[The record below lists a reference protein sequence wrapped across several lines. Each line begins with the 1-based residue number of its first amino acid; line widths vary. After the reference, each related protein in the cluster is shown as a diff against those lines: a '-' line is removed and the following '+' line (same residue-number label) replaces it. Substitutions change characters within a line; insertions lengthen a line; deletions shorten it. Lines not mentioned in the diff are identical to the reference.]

1 VDAAALAIVTRHFNT
16 ITAENLLKW
25 QLVHPAADRFAFE
38 PADRFVAFGAA
49 QGMAVIGH
57 TLVWHQQT
65 PAWVF
70 AGDDGG
76 RPTRDA
82 LLARMRAHIHAVV
95 GRYRGRVHGWDVVNE
110 ALDEEGR
117 LRRSP
122 WLEVIGEDYIAK
134 AFEYAQQADPGA
146 ELYYNDFNLW
156 KPAKRDAAVR
166 LVRQLRQQGARI
178 DGVGEQAHWR
188 LASPSI
194 PEIEAAVAAL
204 AGAGVKVMFTELD
217 VDVLPRDPDMIG
229 ADLAKQAEYRAG
241 TNLYPDGL
249 PDRQQQE
256 LARRYAEIF
265 ALVLKHR
272 ASLSRVTFWGVT
284 DGHSWLN
291 DFPVRGRTNHP
302 LLWDRQGRAKP
313 ALDAV
318 IDVLRAPAG

>member
-1 VDAAALAIVTRHFNT
+1 
-16 ITAENLLKW
+16 
-25 QLVHPAADRFAFE
+25 
-38 PADRFVAFGAA
+38 
-49 QGMAVIGH
+49 
-57 TLVWHQQT
+57 
-65 PAWVF
+65 
-70 AGDDGG
+70 
-76 RPTRDA
+76 
-82 LLARMRAHIHAVV
+82 MRAHIHAVV

-122 WLEVIGEDYIAK
+122 WLEAIGEDYIAK

-272 ASLSRVTFWGVT
+272 ASLSRVTFW
-284 DGHSWLN
+284 LN

-318 IDVLRAPAG
+318 IGVLRAPSAG